1 MNLNRIIS
9 FLKARKISRAG
20 ERGFSL
26 IEVMTTI
33 MLFSIIMMSV
43 GSIFVQVMKSQRR
56 GFTGQLVQE
65 NVTFV
70 LESMAREI
78 RVSSIQGNPVADC
91 SATFV
96 NTLTI
101 SHPVN
106 GTVVYSIS
114 NNRVMRNQGGT
125 DSFLSSADVAFTR
138 LNFCVLG
145 GGTNDDKQA
154 RVAIL
159 AKAESV
165 PILAA
170 NKFSVDV
177 QTTVTSRDI
186 ASELQN

>member
-1 MNLNRIIS
+1 MNRSPITSLLKRIRTSWNR
-9 FLKARKISRAG
+9 
-20 ERGFSL
+20 EEGFSL
-26 IEVMTTI
+26 IEVLTTI
-33 MLFSIIMMSV
+33 LLFSIIMTAV
-43 GSIFVQVMKSQRR
+43 GSIFVHVMKSQRR

-78 RVSSIQGNPVADC
+78 RVSTIQGSPVADC
-91 SATFV
+91 SATFL

-106 GTVVYSIS
+106 GTVIYSLSGTRIQ
-114 NNRVMRNQGGT
+114 RTQGGVAT
-125 DSFLSSADVAFTR
+125 FLSSADVAFTKF
-138 LNFCVLG
+138 NFCFLG
-145 GGTNDDKQA
+145 SGPTDDKQA

-159 AKAESV
+159 ARVESV
-165 PILAA
+165 PTSAA
-170 NKFSVDV
+170 NKFSVDI